1 MGDRGNIEIAQP
13 FADESVFLY
22 THWRGSE
29 VETILA
35 EALQKGRTNDP
46 SYLTRIIFQELLG
59 DDKSNM
65 SFGIRVGRP
74 DDNEYD
80 IPKVFWSEGHLTEGM
95 VKYQDENYTFDEFVQ
110 RFKKEVG

>member
-29 VETILA
+29 VTQILA
-35 EALQKGRTNDP
+35 EALQTERTNDP
-46 SYLTRIIFQELLG
+46 SYLTRIIFQEMLG
-59 DDKSNM
+59 DDRSSR
-65 SFGIRVGRP
+65 SFGISVGRP

-95 VKYQDENYTFDEFVQ
+95 VEYKDVNYSFDDFIQ